1 MAELILTEEEK
12 ALPYWNDLDD
22 ASLGRAVK
30 KLGIGLLVSELDDD
44 SNKLGFENLMLKAAL
59 VGMCC
64 TLHARGHTDG
74 RFTLGDIQTENG
86 ESIGEWTVQY
96 WSKAAFPKVGITCM
110 HCGLPLADDEEA
122 KAHTAVCPEHPAVL
136 RAEQAE
142 AERDV
147 LAKTLDDFDNPPCS
161 FLEWD
166 SCPYH
171 KLDECGESVSI
182 DCWATYA
189 RQEAQKRGE
198 GKA

>member
-30 KLGIGLLVSELDDD
+30 KLGIGLLVSELDDE
-44 SNKLGFENLMLKAAL
+44 SNQVGFENLMLKAAL

-96 WSKAAFPKVGITCM
+96 WSKSAFPKVGITCM

-147 LAKTLDDFDNPPCS
+147 LVEVLAWGAGKDKKPMFQHLPWMDAKKKW
-161 FLEWD
+161 LE
-166 SCPYH
+166 Y
-171 KLDECGESVSI
+171 
-182 DCWATYA
+182 ATS
-189 RQEAQKRGE
+189 EVQKRGE